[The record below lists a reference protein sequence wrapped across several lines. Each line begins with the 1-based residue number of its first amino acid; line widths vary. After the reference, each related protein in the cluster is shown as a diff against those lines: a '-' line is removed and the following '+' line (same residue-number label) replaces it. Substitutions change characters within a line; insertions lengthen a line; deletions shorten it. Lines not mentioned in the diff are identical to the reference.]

1 MLVSCSEKIQVEA
14 FAAVL
19 PMLIILSLIAV
30 FLVLVVG
37 IAGMLRG
44 GDFNRR
50 YGNKLMR
57 LRVATQGLAILLI
70 VLFVVVGK
78 N

>member
-1 MLVSCSEKIQVEA
+1 MEA

-19 PMLIILSLIAV
+19 PLLIILSLIAV
-30 FLVLVVG
+30 FVVLAVG
-37 IAGMLRG
+37 IVGMLRG

-70 VLFVVVGK
+70 ILFVVVTK
-78 N
+78 S

>member
-1 MLVSCSEKIQVEA
+1 MELEA
-14 FAAVL
+14 LAAVL

-30 FLVLVVG
+30 LVVLG
-37 IAGMLRG
+37 VGVIGMLRG

-57 LRVATQGLAILLI
+57 VRVATQGLAILLI
-70 VLFVVVGK
+70 LLFVVVSR

>member
-1 MLVSCSEKIQVEA
+1 MEA
-14 FAAVL
+14 FSAVL
-19 PMLIILSLIAV
+19 PILIILSLIAV
-30 FLVLVVG
+30 FIVLAVG
-37 IAGMLRG
+37 IVGMLRG

-70 VLFVVVGK
+70 VLFVVVAES
-78 N
+78 

>member
-1 MLVSCSEKIQVEA
+1 MEA
-14 FAAVL
+14 LAAVL

-30 FLVLVVG
+30 LIVLGVG
-37 IAGMLRG
+37 IIGMLRG

-57 LRVATQGLAILLI
+57 VRVATQGLAILLI
-70 VLFVVVGK
+70 LLFVVVSRS
-78 N
+78 

>member
-1 MLVSCSEKIQVEA
+1 MEA
-14 FAAVL
+14 LAAVL

-30 FLVLVVG
+30 LVVLGVG
-37 IAGMLRG
+37 IIGMLRG

-57 LRVATQGLAILLI
+57 VRVATQGLAILLI
-70 VLFVVVGK
+70 LLFVVVSRG
-78 N
+78 

>member
-1 MLVSCSEKIQVEA
+1 MEA
-14 FAAVL
+14 LAAVL

-30 FLVLVVG
+30 LVVLGVG
-37 IAGMLRG
+37 ILGMLRG

-57 LRVATQGLAILLI
+57 VRVATQGLAILLI
-70 VLFVVVGK
+70 LLFVAVSGS
-78 N
+78 

>member
-1 MLVSCSEKIQVEA
+1 MEA
-14 FAAVL
+14 LAAVL

-30 FLVLVVG
+30 LIVLGVG
-37 IAGMLRG
+37 IIGMLRG

-57 LRVATQGLAILLI
+57 VRVATQGLAILLI
-70 VLFVVVGK
+70 LLFVVVSR

>member
-1 MLVSCSEKIQVEA
+1 MEA

-19 PMLIILSLIAV
+19 PLLIILSLIAV
-30 FLVLVVG
+30 FIVLVVG
-37 IAGMLRG
+37 IVGMLRG

-70 VLFVVVGK
+70 ILFVVVTK
-78 N
+78 S

>member
-1 MLVSCSEKIQVEA
+1 MELEA
-14 FAAVL
+14 LAAVL

-30 FLVLVVG
+30 LIVLGVG
-37 IAGMLRG
+37 IIGMLRG

-57 LRVATQGLAILLI
+57 VRVATQGLAILLI
-70 VLFVVVGK
+70 LLFVVVSKG
-78 N
+78 

>member
-1 MLVSCSEKIQVEA
+1 MEA
-14 FAAVL
+14 LAAVL

-30 FLVLVVG
+30 LIVLG
-37 IAGMLRG
+37 IGIIGMLRG

-57 LRVATQGLAILLI
+57 VRVATQGLAILLI
-70 VLFVVVGK
+70 LLFVAVSRG
-78 N
+78 

>member
-1 MLVSCSEKIQVEA
+1 MELEA
-14 FAAVL
+14 LAAVL

-30 FLVLVVG
+30 LIVLGVG
-37 IAGMLRG
+37 IIGMLRG

-57 LRVATQGLAILLI
+57 VRVATQGLAILLI
-70 VLFVVVGK
+70 LLFVAVSRS
-78 N
+78 

>member
-1 MLVSCSEKIQVEA
+1 MELEA
-14 FAAVL
+14 LAAVL

-30 FLVLVVG
+30 LVVLG
-37 IAGMLRG
+37 VGVIGMLRG

-57 LRVATQGLAILLI
+57 VRVATQGLAILLI
-70 VLFVVVGK
+70 LLFVAVSRS
-78 N
+78 

>member
-1 MLVSCSEKIQVEA
+1 MEA
-14 FAAVL
+14 LSAVL
-19 PMLIILSLIAV
+19 PILIILSLIAV
-30 FLVLVVG
+30 FIVLAVG
-37 IAGMLRG
+37 IIGMLRG

-70 VLFVVVGK
+70 VLFVVVAES
-78 N
+78 

>member
-1 MLVSCSEKIQVEA
+1 MEA

-19 PMLIILSLIAV
+19 PILIILSLIAV
-30 FLVLVVG
+30 FLVLSVG
-37 IAGMLRG
+37 IVGMLRG
-44 GDFNRR
+44 GDFNKQ

-70 VLFVVVGK
+70 VLFVAVAK
-78 N
+78 S

>member
-1 MLVSCSEKIQVEA
+1 MELEA
-14 FAAVL
+14 LAAVL

-30 FLVLVVG
+30 LIVLGVG
-37 IAGMLRG
+37 IIGMLRG

-57 LRVATQGLAILLI
+57 VRVATQGLAILLI
-70 VLFVVVGK
+70 LLFVVVSRG
-78 N
+78 

>member
-1 MLVSCSEKIQVEA
+1 VEA

-30 FLVLVVG
+30 FIVLTVG
-37 IAGMLRG
+37 IVGMLRG

-70 VLFVVVGK
+70 VLFVVVVK
-78 N
+78 S